1 MNTNEN
7 NPAMFAEYPDVVDID
22 DLQRMLR
29 IGRSSAYDILQKG
42 LIKTVRIGKRYIIPK
57 QSVIT
62 FLKLAN

>member
-7 NPAMFAEYPDVVDID
+7 NTLMFAEYPDVVGID

-57 QSVIT
+57 QSVIA